1 MHHPL
6 HLVHET
12 RCQTPICP
20 TPGKIDRH
28 KKYFPIMAIS
38 KNIIH
43 HRVTI
48 VATIHRILVDS
59 IIRALGWERNPVHET
74 DDIINKRLSSL
85 NQSSNSLIF
94 SLVGNFT
101 LANG

>member
-1 MHHPL
+1 
-6 HLVHET
+6 
-12 RCQTPICP
+12 
-20 TPGKIDRH
+20 
-28 KKYFPIMAIS
+28 MAIS

-94 SLVGNFT
+94 SLVGKFT